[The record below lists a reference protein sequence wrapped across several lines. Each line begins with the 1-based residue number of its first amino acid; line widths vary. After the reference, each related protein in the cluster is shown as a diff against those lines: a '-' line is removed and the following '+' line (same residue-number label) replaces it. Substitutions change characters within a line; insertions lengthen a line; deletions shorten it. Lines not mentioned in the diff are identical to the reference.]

1 MDKAQTVKPQLTE
14 EEASFLDEQITKEI
28 IENERKRAFLL
39 GVIALIFFIVLV
51 LFILLGKTDIFPMT
65 DELIPIYI
73 TGGILMVMIWR
84 ARLINGML
92 NHPGRLQK
100 LFVIKRKQK
109 IIRYG
114 WLFWEISIPTFLL
127 FIYSKYTT
135 NPGIITSPIGWFYF
149 ILIILSTLSL
159 DFWMSLFCGAVA
171 ALEYMIYIFFVTK
184 IWNWVSVPA
193 DLFVPITYWS
203 IIILLL
209 LSGAAAGFVA
219 YQLRKRIY
227 NTYMTILERNRII
240 NLFDQQVSKEIVDE
254 LVENFN
260 QLSSKRKFV
269 CVMFLDIRNFTPFA
283 EHKEPE
289 EIIAYQNQIFSFM
302 IEIITKNHGIIN
314 QFLGDGYMATFGAP
328 VSKGND
334 CANAVKAAME
344 IIETVNMKSEKG
356 EIPYTRIGI
365 GLHAGNIVAGNV
377 GTSIR
382 KQYSI
387 SGNTVILA
395 SRIEDLTKNFKAQ
408 LLISKEVLDN
418 IKIEEVQPEFQGSVI
433 LKGRENPV
441 DIYKLM

>member
-14 EEASFLDEQITKEI
+14 EETSFLDEQITKEI

-39 GVIALIFFIVLV
+39 GIVALIFLIVFV
-51 LFILLGKTDIFPMT
+51 AFFLLRKTDIFPLT
-65 DELIPIYI
+65 DELIPLYI
-73 TGGILMVMIWR
+73 TGGLLMVMIWR
-84 ARLINGML
+84 ARLISGML
-92 NHPGRLQK
+92 NQQGRLQK
-100 LFVIKRKQK
+100 LFVIKRKQN

-127 FIYSKYTT
+127 FVFSRYTT
-135 NPGIITSPIGWFYF
+135 DPGIITSPIGWFYF
-149 ILIILSTLSL
+149 IIIILSTLSL
-159 DFWMSLFCGAVA
+159 DFWMSLFCGAA
-171 ALEYMIYIFFVTK
+171 AAFEYMIYILLVTRV
-184 IWNWVSVPA
+184 WHWVNVSSGF
-193 DLFVPITYWS
+193 LIPITYQS
-203 IIILLL
+203 IVILLL
-209 LSGAAAGFVA
+209 ISGAVAGFVA

-227 NTYMTILERNRII
+227 NTYITILERNRII

-254 LVENFN
+254 LVENFH

-289 EIIAYQNQIFSFM
+289 EIIAYQNQVFSFM

-334 CANAVKAAME
+334 CANAVKAAIE
-344 IIETVNMKSEKG
+344 IIETVNQKSERG
-356 EIPYTRIGI
+356 EIPPTKIGI
-365 GLHAGNIVAGNV
+365 GLHAGDIVAGNV

-395 SRIEDLTKNFKAQ
+395 SRIEDLTKNFSAQ

-418 IKIEEVQPEFQGSVI
+418 IQVPDLQPEFQGSVV